1 VIRGADGAVID
12 VQVASTSNAV
22 RAWLAAHRLSDTS
35 NTTTTTAIGLDVEW
49 RPTFVARSNAVN
61 KVAVVQLATDTGV
74 LLVQLRHVAPAD
86 AAAVRDALRS
96 VLDSPRVL
104 KVGVAV
110 EGDLQRLQDDHGVA
124 FRRYLDIGAA
134 AKRVAATATMRDDPH
149 HREEGDTHGEPGA
162 DCGCVDGACAAPLT
176 PPDTTSSSNSSSS
189 SEKYGLATLAQR
201 YLAFTM
207 EKTRS
212 VRMSNWEAALLSPAQ
227 ITYAALDAHI
237 SLRVFRALQAGGVAF
252 CRKGRRRYLA
262 HAFVAEAARSAAGD
276 DGGGGGHGGGDGGE
290 TPSQVTVG
298 GLGRGAFRRLYRV
311 ANESD
316 WLLAAAGRHTL
327 RVDRAWLA
335 SLPRLAVGAGGYA
348 APERVWREALAV
360 YLGRLGWTLR
370 LVTTLPLSPGA
381 VHVAAVAADRVLAR
395 ASGRNKGT
403 AAEAACALALTELV
417 TDVQPRVPSDRLVPC
432 FIGADGLALLFKEY
446 LSQKPPLPGD
456 VS

>member
-1 VIRGADGAVID
+1 MIRGADGAVID
-12 VQVASTSNAV
+12 VQVASTSDAV
-22 RAWLAAHRLSDTS
+22 RAWLVTHRLSDTP
-35 NTTTTTAIGLDVEW
+35 TTPTTTTAIGLDVEW

-110 EGDLQRLQDDHGVA
+110 EGDLQRLSQDHGVA

-134 AKRVAATATMRDDPH
+134 AKRVAATATMRDEPH
-149 HREEGDTHGEPGA
+149 HREEGDMHGEPGA
-162 DCGCVDGACAAPLT
+162 DCGCVDGACAAPPT
-176 PPDTTSSSNSSSS
+176 PPDTTTSSNSS

-201 YLAFTM
+201 YLACTM

-262 HAFVAEAARSAAGD
+262 HAFAAEAARSAAGD
-276 DGGGGGHGGGDGGE
+276 DGGGGDGDGGE
-290 TPSQVTVG
+290 TPGQVTVG

-327 RVDRAWLA
+327 NVDRAWLA

-360 YLGRLGWTLR
+360 YLSRLGWTLR
-370 LVTTLPLSPGA
+370 LVTTSTSSPGA

-432 FIGADGLALLFKEY
+432 FIGADGGALFKEY
-446 LSQKPPLPGD
+446 LSQKPRSPGD
-456 VS
+456 ES

>member
-1 VIRGADGAVID
+1 
-12 VQVASTSNAV
+12 
-22 RAWLAAHRLSDTS
+22 
-35 NTTTTTAIGLDVEW
+35 LDVEW

-61 KVAVVQLATDTGV
+61 KVAVVQLATDGGV

-86 AAAVRDALRS
+86 AAAVRDALCS

-110 EGDLQRLQDDHGVA
+110 EGDLQRLVQDHGVA
-124 FRRYLDIGAA
+124 YRRYLDIGAA

-149 HREEGDTHGEPGA
+149 HREEGDMHGEPGA
-162 DCGCVDGACAAPLT
+162 DCGCVDGACAAPPT
-176 PPDTTSSSNSSSS
+176 PPDTTTSNSSS

-201 YLAFTM
+201 YLACTM

-237 SLRVFRALQAGGVAF
+237 SLRVFRALQTGGVAF
-252 CRKGRRRYLA
+252 CRRGRRRYLA
-262 HAFVAEAARSAAGD
+262 HAFAAEAARSAAGD
-276 DGGGGGHGGGDGGE
+276 DGGGGHGGGDGGG

-327 RVDRAWLA
+327 NVDRAWLA
-335 SLPRLAVGAGGYA
+335 SLPRLAVGAGGDA

-360 YLGRLGWTLR
+360 YLSRLGWTLR
-370 LVTTLPLSPGA
+370 LVTTSTSSPGA

-432 FIGADGLALLFKEY
+432 FIGADGGALFKEY
-446 LSQKPPLPGD
+446 LSQKPRLP
-456 VS
+456 VVES